1 MCRFPSRAKAEG
13 RTRLP
18 VTGVARNEDFVIS
31 WTLMVNNS
39 QAIGTDDESF
49 HSLKGSLVVSSPD
62 RESFAAFLRRQWS
75 QNTGMLCQFW

>member
-1 MCRFPSRAKAEG
+1 
-13 RTRLP
+13 
-18 VTGVARNEDFVIS
+18 
-31 WTLMVNNS
+31 MVNNS